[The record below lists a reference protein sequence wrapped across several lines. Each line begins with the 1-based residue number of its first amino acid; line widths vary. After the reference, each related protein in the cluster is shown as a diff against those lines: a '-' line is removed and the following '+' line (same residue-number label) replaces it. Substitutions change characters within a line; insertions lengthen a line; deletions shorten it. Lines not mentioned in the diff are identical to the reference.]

1 MVGWLFIGRL
11 SVNQVLAEQGICRET
26 VCQEK
31 RKNKLIDIG
40 LRMAFGG
47 YWKLFMDGNSL
58 DIGFSGCLF
67 LSINLYQMYNLHIPR
82 PIACFLV
89 FHYTAFTAAAVA
101 FRWWCRFFPDRSRSL
116 TTYKLTGR
124 IIRNRLIS

>member
-1 MVGWLFIGRL
+1 MVVGWLFIGRL

-58 DIGFSGCLF
+58 DIGFLR
-67 LSINLYQMYNLHIPR
+67 LLIP
-82 PIACFLV
+82 V
-89 FHYTAFTAAAVA
+89 
-101 FRWWCRFFPDRSRSL
+101 
-116 TTYKLTGR
+116 
-124 IIRNRLIS
+124 NQLISNVKPSLYPFKSRFPRF